1 MTSTDEWRKIDFY
14 SPYYFHTKSEFKM
27 SNKQFWLFCTIFL
40 PMTQT
45 QATTRVFTLYL
56 NFVFWKEGYALYL
69 FLSPCVVTLRRGKNK
84 ENRPRRTHVTRREK
98 FDFIF
103 VGQKHEPKI
112 VFICYILFFSHCFI
126 PTYLAS
132 HIISKF
138 I

>member
-1 MTSTDEWRKIDFY
+1 
-14 SPYYFHTKSEFKM
+14 
-27 SNKQFWLFCTIFL
+27 
-40 PMTQT
+40 MTQT

-98 FDFIF
+98 FNFIF

-112 VFICYILFFSHCFI
+112 VV
-126 PTYLAS
+126 T
-132 HIISKF
+132 
-138 I
+138 

>member
-1 MTSTDEWRKIDFY
+1 MKFYSRNFSYILQLTITCFSFRLLFDFNGRMAKNRFY

-69 FLSPCVVTLRRGKNK
+69 FLSPRVVTLRRGKNK
-84 ENRPRRTHVTRREK
+84 ENRPRRTHVTREK
-98 FDFIF
+98 FNFIF

-112 VFICYILFFSHCFI
+112 VV
-126 PTYLAS
+126 T
-132 HIISKF
+132 
-138 I
+138 